1 MKTIFFIS
9 FSFLLLSSS
18 DVCQGNLPDQQS
30 NPDLDFNA
38 FLSGVK
44 YASVVF
50 NEKTQQSVDN
60 GEFKEY
66 TTEIY
71 DYLKELGFEYIALT
85 SEQQSSLV
93 NAPSNC
99 DIAFVYFLFD
109 SEDPRIKNIQIV
121 FRSCLGDVFTFNS
134 EKTIK
139 YDSDFVFN
147 LSKEWRN
154 LYFSKSIY
162 SENAR
167 LKYPLAEQS
176 KWNNNDL
183 REHFDKFGCT
193 EIEGIYEHIRLNED
207 EAFNSK
213 YIIGVVKSSK
223 DQFDIIY
230 LGGAGN
236 YLDWDEGEI
245 KGTIIKTA
253 TPYFYSV
260 NWIMTDK
267 TLNEDVYCSIDEN
280 QLLDF
285 VFVGSNKEMN
295 KESKFIKLYPTANS
309 TNEDNNVYK
318 SGSAFA
324 ISRDGFIITNFH
336 VIEGSSDFNLISN
349 IDGELTNYN
358 LRKVAEDKKNDIALL
373 KIEDDSFERF
383 PQIPFSIKTTVA
395 DVGEEVF
402 ALGYPLINSMGNE
415 LKVTDGIISSK
426 SGFDGDITTYQ
437 ISVPVQ
443 PGNSGGPLFD
453 KYGNLLGIVSAKH
466 KDTENVSY
474 ALKANYLKS
483 FLESLSISIFYDNKN
498 LLNGK
503 TLTEM
508 IKKLRRFVFIIK
520 CK

>member
-1 MKTIFFIS
+1 
-9 FSFLLLSSS
+9 
-18 DVCQGNLPDQQS
+18 
-30 NPDLDFNA
+30 
-38 FLSGVK
+38 
-44 YASVVF
+44 
-50 NEKTQQSVDN
+50 
-60 GEFKEY
+60 
-66 TTEIY
+66 
-71 DYLKELGFEYIALT
+71 
-85 SEQQSSLV
+85 
-93 NAPSNC
+93 
-99 DIAFVYFLFD
+99 
-109 SEDPRIKNIQIV
+109 
-121 FRSCLGDVFTFNS
+121 
-134 EKTIK
+134 
-139 YDSDFVFN
+139 
-147 LSKEWRN
+147 
-154 LYFSKSIY
+154 
-162 SENAR
+162 
-167 LKYPLAEQS
+167 
-176 KWNNNDL
+176 
-183 REHFDKFGCT
+183 
-193 EIEGIYEHIRLNED
+193 
-207 EAFNSK
+207 
-213 YIIGVVKSSK
+213 
-223 DQFDIIY
+223 
-230 LGGAGN
+230 
-236 YLDWDEGEI
+236 
-245 KGTIIKTA
+245 
-253 TPYFYSV
+253 
-260 NWIMTDK
+260 MTDK